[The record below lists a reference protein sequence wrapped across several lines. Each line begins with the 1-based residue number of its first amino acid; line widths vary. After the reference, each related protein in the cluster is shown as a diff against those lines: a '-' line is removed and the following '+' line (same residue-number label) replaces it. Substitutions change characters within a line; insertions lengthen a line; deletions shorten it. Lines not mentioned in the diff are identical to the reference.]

1 MHINFVVKVF
11 LDHLYPKRRE
21 RRDEAHPKQ
30 QKSSAVEPQS
40 SEDTNKK
47 QLYSKHHNNI
57 VKDIRT
63 GVINPGE
70 LSQQFDI
77 YE

>member
-1 MHINFVVKVF
+1 M
-11 LDHLYPKRRE
+11 
-21 RRDEAHPKQ
+21 
-30 QKSSAVEPQS
+30 EPQS
-40 SEDTNKK
+40 SEDTHKK

-77 YE
+77 YEEY